1 MKAVGGTSKGELTYT
16 LEGVAADLR
25 ADGRGRLD
33 YRHLTLEL
41 ALFPHTAGSA
51 RLSLG
56 GTDVV
61 VGVTAELA
69 EPDAATPDEGRIVVS
84 VGASAAM
91 AEDELLALE
100 AALQSLYAHNVA
112 AAALRALCIVPGAQ
126 CWQLRAHAQLLVAEG
141 WPLDALALAVNAAL
155 HNTRVPKVVV
165 EAEAAGAATAAA
177 AAAAAA
183 GGGGAAA
190 PLDLDLDESLDE
202 SLPFDASGLPVYVT
216 LATIGAHFVADC
228 TTEERRA
235 AGCALSLALD
245 ARGRVCAIRAGGGY
259 GVQLAPLAD
268 MLQTARALGA
278 ALVDAARA
286 AFASAAAAAEK
297 EGAPMSDSGLRGLL
311 AT

>member
-1 MKAVGGTSKGELTYT
+1 MKATGGTSKGETPYT
-16 LEGVAADLR
+16 REGVAADLR

-41 ALFPHTAGSA
+41 ALFAHTAGSA

-155 HNTRVPKVVV
+155 HNTRVPKDHLRVHAMGDVDELNSHIGLLLCEPLP
-165 EAEAAGAATAAA
+165 EAVRELLVDVQHQLFNLGGELSMPGYALLKPEALLQ
-177 AAAAAA
+177 
-183 GGGGAAA
+183 
-190 PLDLDLDESLDE
+190 LDNALEKVAVRNRLGTLDEQVRAVRDE
-202 SLPFDASGLPVYVT
+202 
-216 LATIGAHFVADC
+216 
-228 TTEERRA
+228 
-235 AGCALSLALD
+235 ALLVL
-245 ARGRVCAIRAGGGY
+245 
-259 GVQLAPLAD
+259 VQLALEGAQVAAVD
-268 MLQTARALGA
+268 GA
-278 ALVDAARA
+278 AECLEVGQRVPAT
-286 AFASAAAAAEK
+286 
-297 EGAPMSDSGLRGLL
+297 RGQSI
-311 AT
+311 

>member
-25 ADGRGRLD
+25 ARPRAAD
-33 YRHLTLEL
+33 YRHLTPSSR
-41 ALFPHTAGSA
+41 LFAHTAGSA

-112 AAALRALCIVPGAQ
+112 AARCARCASCRARSAGSC
-126 CWQLRAHAQLLVAEG
+126 AHAQLLVAEG

-165 EAEAAGAATAAA
+165 EAEAAGARQRRRRRRRRRAAA
-177 AAAAAA
+177 ARRRR
-183 GGGGAAA
+183 
-190 PLDLDLDESLDE
+190 ST
-202 SLPFDASGLPVYVT
+202 STST
-216 LATIGAHFVADC
+216 SRSTSRC
-228 TTEERRA
+228 RSTRRA
-235 AGCALSLALD
+235 SPC
-245 ARGRVCAIRAGGGY
+245 
-259 GVQLAPLAD
+259 
-268 MLQTARALGA
+268 T
-278 ALVDAARA
+278 
-286 AFASAAAAAEK
+286 
-297 EGAPMSDSGLRGLL
+297 
-311 AT
+311 

>member
-41 ALFPHTAGSA
+41 ALFAHTAGSA

-183 GGGGAAA
+183 GGGGAGRGER
-190 PLDLDLDESLDE
+190 DEL
-202 SLPFDASGLPVYVT
+202 VQW
-216 LATIGAHFVADC
+216 GAH
-228 TTEERRA
+228 TLT
-235 AGCALSLALD
+235 
-245 ARGRVCAIRAGGGY
+245 
-259 GVQLAPLAD
+259 
-268 MLQTARALGA
+268 
-278 ALVDAARA
+278 
-286 AFASAAAAAEK
+286 
-297 EGAPMSDSGLRGLL
+297 
-311 AT
+311 